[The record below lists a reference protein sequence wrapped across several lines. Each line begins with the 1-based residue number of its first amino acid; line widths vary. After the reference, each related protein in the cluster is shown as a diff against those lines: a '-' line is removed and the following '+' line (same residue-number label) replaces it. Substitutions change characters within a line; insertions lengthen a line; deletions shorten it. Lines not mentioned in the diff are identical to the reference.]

1 MIYVFDTSSFIV
13 LGHYFPQRFPSF
25 WQNLDQ
31 AVADGEVLSVR
42 EVLNELKGRGNKP
55 HLDDWIKANGHIFQ
69 PPSSREAKFVRR
81 IFEVAHF
88 RQLVSERARLKGTPV
103 ADPFVIAAAKV
114 RSGTVVTEETHKP
127 HAARIPNVCDH
138 FNIPWTSI
146 EGFMEHMGWKF

>member
-55 HLDDWIKANGHIFQ
+55 H
-69 PPSSREAKFVRR
+69 
-81 IFEVAHF
+81 
-88 RQLVSERARLKGTPV
+88 
-103 ADPFVIAAAKV
+103 
-114 RSGTVVTEETHKP
+114 
-127 HAARIPNVCDH
+127 AARIPNVCDH
-138 FNIPWTSI
+138 FDIPWTSI